1 MTLIPY
7 TRNRGAALDRLVD
20 RTLFGG
26 DHWYSSSAV
35 QPQVDAHSDDEGLV
49 VRLEVPGVAPERVH
63 LEVQD
68 RTLRLSLDAEDGP
81 DADESGEKT
90 SIYSRAFRVPADL
103 DTTKVDAKLEYGV
116 LTVRIPKA
124 EAAKPRSV
132 DIAIQ

>member
-7 TRNRGAALDRLVD
+7 TRNRGAALDRLAD

-26 DHWYSSSAV
+26 DHWVSSSAV
-35 QPQVDAHSDDEGLV
+35 HPQLDAHSDDEGLV

-68 RTLRLSLDAEDGP
+68 RTLRLTLDAEDGT
-81 DADESGEKT
+81 ESDEKT
-90 SIYSRAFRVPADL
+90 DSYSRAFRVPADL